1 MSLGNWEGK
10 VSNEAEP
17 EELPEIKA
25 IKKSCDGQEL
35 VSKEY
40 YAFQF
45 VFMRT
50 EKRFFV
56 FFYLCKR
63 NSASSVEIIE
73 K

>member
-10 VSNEAEP
+10 VSDEAEP

-56 FFYLCKR
+56 FFCLCKR